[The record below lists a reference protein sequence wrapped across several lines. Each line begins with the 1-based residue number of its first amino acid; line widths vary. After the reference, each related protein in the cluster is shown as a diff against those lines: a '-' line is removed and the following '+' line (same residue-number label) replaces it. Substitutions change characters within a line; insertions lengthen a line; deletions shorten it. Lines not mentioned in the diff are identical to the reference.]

1 VYGDRVH
8 HGELAYLTNLVPKLE
23 AAVAL
28 LFPDGEAELHVG
40 GGPDMIGAARPL
52 TFITELKP
60 LRGGEAIGRRAAESR
75 ARRPGAPLFIGG
87 DSMPTALRQDI
98 VEAIGVPALDATA
111 PVWARMRRTT
121 VYDQLA
127 MFNAGGALGV
137 AVEAIAT
144 AWEDGSGVTDAVLA
158 GERAAHDE
166 GAQDVR
172 TLFSINGGGPPPP
185 FTIPGD
191 HQGRSPPGHLGARR
205 VTYWGRG
212 LFSLSG

>member
-1 VYGDRVH
+1 
-8 HGELAYLTNLVPKLE
+8 VP
-23 AAVAL
+23 
-28 LFPDGEAELHVG
+28 P
-40 GGPDMIGAARPL
+40 
-52 TFITELKP
+52 
-60 LRGGEAIGRRAAESR
+60 
-75 ARRPGAPLFIGG
+75 
-87 DSMPTALRQDI
+87 
-98 VEAIGVPALDATA
+98 LDATA

-172 TLFSINGGGPPPP
+172 TLFSINGGRTLPPFTMPGGPPGGPPP
-185 FTIPGD
+185 GYAAA
-191 HQGRSPPGHLGARR
+191 PPLHH
-205 VTYWGRG
+205 
-212 LFSLSG
+212 F